1 MSIPRAIGSGEPQDR
16 DTLRAAE
23 LRSLPRPSR
32 LDAPISSLKGAGP
45 KLAEAAAAIGIETL
59 GDLLWHLPHGHRDR
73 AGIREVADLRI
84 GEQATV
90 MVSVRSA
97 RVRPTRRR
105 NLRLVEAAV
114 ADASGPMKAI
124 WFNQAYLA
132 ERLRPGTRLL
142 LNGKLERSGFRVATH
157 EIISGGGAASPAG
170 LHTTGIV
177 PVHNATASL
186 SANKLRE
193 WIWQA
198 AERAGDAIE
207 SLPAEI
213 RARRRFGGEAD
224 SLRCAHF
231 PDSAEQ
237 AAAARD
243 RLAFEEL
250 CLHQGALAMR
260 RGARRG
266 ARPGIALGEPG
277 ELVARWLD
285 SLPFEPT
292 KGQLQA
298 FDEIDA
304 DLAAGRPMQRL
315 LMGEVG
321 SGKTVVAVYAMLRA
335 LEAGSQAAM
344 MAPTETLAEQHA
356 ITLDS
361 LLAGEAIPFALLTG
375 ATPAARRRET
385 LDRLAS
391 GELGLVVGTHALIEP
406 DVRFAGLA
414 VCIVDEQ
421 HRFGVRQRAAL
432 DAKGPGEAAPHVL
445 HMTATPIPRT
455 LSLTAY
461 GDLDT
466 TTIRELPAGRQPVKT
481 WVVGEEKRAGAYGFI
496 RDRLR
501 EGRQAYVVCPLV
513 ADSEKLQA
521 KAAGAEAERLRKG
534 ELSEF
539 RVGLLHGQMTSKE
552 KAQAMEEF
560 VAGRLDVLVATTV
573 IEVGIDVP
581 NATVML
587 IEGAERFGLSQL
599 HQLRGRVG
607 RGAHESQCILFAKLE
622 GQFAKRRME
631 AIERTSDGFEL
642 AEVDLTLRGEGEILG
657 TLQHGMPR
665 YRVAE
670 LPEDAEL
677 LAAAR
682 AEVIAMLEAYGSL
695 DAPEL
700 GPFLDAARARF
711 GDERTEG
718 IAA

>member
-1 MSIPRAIGSGEPQDR
+1 MRG
-16 DTLRAAE
+16 AE

-32 LDAPISSLKGAGP
+32 LATPISSLKGAGP
-45 KLAEAAAAIGIETL
+45 KLTAAAAAIGIETL
-59 GDLLWHLPHGHRDR
+59 EDLLWHVPHGHRDR
-73 AGIREVADLRI
+73 AGVREVADLRI
-84 GEQATV
+84 GEEATV

-114 ADASGPMKAI
+114 SDSSGPMKAV

-132 ERLRPGTRLL
+132 ERLQPGTRLL
-142 LNGKLERSGFRVATH
+142 LNGKLDRSGFRVATH
-157 EIISGGGAASPAG
+157 EIVSGGAG
-170 LHTTGIV
+170 SSATGIHTTGIV

-186 SANKLRE
+186 SANRLRE

-207 SLPAEI
+207 SLPAEL
-213 RARRRFGGEAD
+213 RARRGFGAEAD
-224 SLRCAHF
+224 ALRCAHF
-231 PDSAEQ
+231 PDSPEQ
-237 AAAARD
+237 ATAARD

-250 CLHQGALAMR
+250 CLHQAALAMR
-260 RGARRG
+260 RGARRDS
-266 ARPGIALGEPG
+266 RPGIAIGAGGDLLP
-277 ELVARWLD
+277 RWLD

-292 KGQLQA
+292 AAQFRA

-304 DLAAGRPMQRL
+304 DLASGRPMQRL

-321 SGKTVVAVYAMLRA
+321 SGKTVIAVYAMLRA
-335 LEAGSQAAM
+335 LEAGHQAAM

-356 ITLDS
+356 ATLDS
-361 LLAGEAIPFALLTG
+361 LLGAEAIPFALLTG

-385 LDRLAS
+385 LARLAS

-406 DVRFAGLA
+406 DVRFSGLA

-432 DAKGPGEAAPHVL
+432 DAKGPGETAPHVL

-461 GDLDT
+461 GDLDA

-513 ADSEKLQA
+513 ADSEKLRA
-521 KAAGAEAERLRKG
+521 KAAGAEAERLRSG
-534 ELSEF
+534 ELAEF
-539 RVGLLHGQMTSKE
+539 RIGLLHGQMSSRE
-552 KAQAMEEF
+552 KAEAMEAF
-560 VAGRLDVLVATTV
+560 VAGRTDVLVATTV

-581 NATVML
+581 NATVIL

-607 RGAHESQCILFAKLE
+607 RGEHESQCILFADLD
-622 GQFAKRRME
+622 GQFAKRRMD
-631 AIERTSDGFEL
+631 AIENTTDGFEL

-657 TLQHGMPR
+657 TLQHGLPR

-682 AEVIAMLEAYGSL
+682 AEVLGLLERHGSL
-695 DAPEL
+695 DVPEL